1 LKNIKHLDRLI
12 TLIKK
17 EMEKYSQP
25 IVSSLDNAGIKKT
38 PFTTLISCLLSLRTK
53 DEITEIASVKL
64 FKKYDTPEK
73 LSNVSKKEIQK
84 IIYPVGFYRVKSER
98 IINIS
103 KEIVEKYNGQVPTDF
118 NELLKLKGV
127 GKKTAAIVMVYGH
140 NNSNYIP
147 VDVHVHVIS
156 NRLGFVKTKNPDET
170 MEKLMDEIPK
180 KYWSEINH
188 LFVNFGKKICTT
200 ISPFCSNCPVEKY
213 CKKIGV
219 KNHR

>member
-1 LKNIKHLDRLI
+1 MKNIKHLNKLI

-25 IVSSLDNAGIKKT
+25 TVSSLDNAGIKKT

-73 LSNVSKKEIQK
+73 LSVVPKKEIQK

-103 KEIVEKYNGQVPTDF
+103 KEIVEKYNGQVPNDF

-170 MEKLMDEIPK
+170 MEKLMDKIPK

-188 LFVNFGKKICTT
+188 LFVNFGKKICKT
-200 ISPFCSNCPVEKY
+200 ISPFCSKCPVEKY

>member
-1 LKNIKHLDRLI
+1 MQNIKHLDRVI
-12 TLIKK
+12 SLIKK
-17 EMEKYSQP
+17 EMNKYDQP
-25 IVSSLDNAGIKKT
+25 IVSSLNNAGIKKT

-53 DEITEIASVKL
+53 DEITEIASIKL

-73 LSNVSKKEIQK
+73 LADASKKEIQR
-84 IIYPVGFYRVKSER
+84 IIYPVGFYKVKSER
-98 IINIS
+98 IIDIS
-103 KEIVEKYNGQVPTDF
+103 KEIVEKYNGLVPSDF
-118 NELLKLKGV
+118 KELLKLKGV
-127 GKKTAAIVMVYGH
+127 GKKTASIVMVYGH

-170 MEKLMDEIPK
+170 MEKLMEKIPK

-188 LFVNFGKKICTT
+188 LFVNFGKKICKT
-200 ISPFCSNCPVEKY
+200 ISPFCSKCPIEKY

-219 KNHR
+219 KKHR